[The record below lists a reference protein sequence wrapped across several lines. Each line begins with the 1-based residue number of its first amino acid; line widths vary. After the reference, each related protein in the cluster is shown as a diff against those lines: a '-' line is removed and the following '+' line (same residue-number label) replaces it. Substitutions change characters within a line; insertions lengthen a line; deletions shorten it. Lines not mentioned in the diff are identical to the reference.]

1 MRRLAELLQRV
12 EVETPAGGQAVSF
25 EPLGWLWF
33 EAATRR
39 RRERDEPGG
48 PRSVESMT
56 VEARRDPR
64 VGRGLVLRFDGGDW
78 RIVQTADDDRAG
90 RVILTLE
97 RDR

>member
-33 EAATRR
+33 EAGARR

-48 PRSVESMT
+48 PREFETMT

-64 VGRGLVLRFDGGDW
+64 VETGRVMRFDGGDW
-78 RIVQTADDDRAG
+78 RIVQIADDDRPG